1 MGKIETEGGV
11 VGWGEG
17 TLEGHT
23 EAVQGS
29 LKDCARRLIG
39 WDAMNIEDV
48 RLPSILLISV
58 ERIYMASYC
67 DRW

>member
-1 MGKIETEGGV
+1 MAEEANDSPISGHGYAKDFTDDLLQIETEGGV

-29 LKDCARRLIG
+29 LRDIERR
-39 WDAMNIEDV
+39 
-48 RLPSILLISV
+48 
-58 ERIYMASYC
+58 
-67 DRW
+67 